1 MISLVAPATGSAT
14 PPQASA
20 LQPPSHLRLEA
31 CSQLQ
36 AAAIVQQPLLQ
47 PSRSRQQEAKEE
59 GPWLGRAAREL
70 GVELAGQEE
79 GVALQLAELHA
90 LAAIVLA
97 GKVQALP
104 LHGRHAGSR
113 DLVAVPVA
121 LVYHGPPAVEPAGQ
135 GIGIP
140 DDRRARAQA
149 HGASHHRSRGLWQ
162 EDDDRVGRLLI
173 KLCRIGCVPPELAA
187 GKLDHSRLQ
196 PHANAQVRQAI
207 LTAVAGCGD
216 LALDATI
223 AKPSWHQDSLRRA
236 ECLPC
241 RIVAFRVD
249 LLDVWLQR
257 GRVHP
262 SNRKAQASLQ
272 GSVLQR
278 LDHAHICIGVAHVL
292 ADEGNSHLLS
302 ASIGPVGHY
311 LPVAEA
317 SAACLGWHGTGCER
331 QRWGN
336 AAAGALRCEAQPRAD
351 DPADILLRQ
360 EQRHA
365 VEVRDVVQ
373 RDDAVW
379 RHLTE
384 KRELVPHRCLH
395 RPLRAAH
402 QQVRAQARLTQ

>member
-70 GVELAGQEE
+70 GMELAGHEE

-140 DDRRARAQA
+140 DDCRARTQA
-149 HGASHHRSRGLWQ
+149 HGASHDRSGGLRQ
-162 EDDDRVGRLLI
+162 EDDDWVRGLLVEFRRVSR
-173 KLCRIGCVPPELAA
+173 VPPKSVAR
-187 GKLDHSRLQ
+187 KLNHSCLQ
-196 PHANAQVRQAI
+196 PHTNA
-207 LTAVAGCGD
+207 
-216 LALDATI
+216 
-223 AKPSWHQDSLRRA
+223 
-236 ECLPC
+236 
-241 RIVAFRVD
+241 
-249 LLDVWLQR
+249 
-257 GRVHP
+257 
-262 SNRKAQASLQ
+262 
-272 GSVLQR
+272 
-278 LDHAHICIGVAHVL
+278 
-292 ADEGNSHLLS
+292 
-302 ASIGPVGHY
+302 
-311 LPVAEA
+311 
-317 SAACLGWHGTGCER
+317 
-331 QRWGN
+331 
-336 AAAGALRCEAQPRAD
+336 
-351 DPADILLRQ
+351 
-360 EQRHA
+360 
-365 VEVRDVVQ
+365 
-373 RDDAVW
+373 
-379 RHLTE
+379 
-384 KRELVPHRCLH
+384 
-395 RPLRAAH
+395 
-402 QQVRAQARLTQ
+402 